1 MQDVAESTGRHWGG
15 SGDYVE
21 GERVFAPPHGSF
33 DPDWV
38 AGLVLDRLGVSAGVA
53 RTALATAALADAGR
67 RAAGTGTDDRAA
79 ALAEVDGVSAATA
92 RAVVRA
98 VDDFAAAYSLD

>member
-1 MQDVAESTGRHWGG
+1 MARDGGRHWGG

-38 AGLVLDRLGVSAGVA
+38 AGLVLDRLGADAGLA

-67 RAAGTGTDDRAA
+67 RGAGLGAPERAA
-79 ALAEVDGVSAATA
+79 ALTEHDGVPATTA
-92 RAVVRA
+92 GELVRA
-98 VDDFAAAYSLD
+98 VDDFAAAYWLD

>member
-1 MQDVAESTGRHWGG
+1 VAENTGRHWGG

-38 AGLVLDRLGVSAGVA
+38 AGLVLDRLGAAAGLP
-53 RTALATAALADAGR
+53 RTALAGAALADAGR
-67 RAAGTGTDDRAA
+67 RTAGLDATARAA
-79 ALAEVDGVSAATA
+79 ALTEQDGVPPGTA
-92 RAVVRA
+92 REVVRA